1 MGLLEFFII
10 LFIGLPL
17 ALGRGIFFSFAGIF
31 G

>member
-1 MGLLEFFII
+1 MGFLEFLII

-17 ALGRGIFFSFAGIF
+17 ALGRGIVFSFASVF

>member
-1 MGLLEFFII
+1 MQIIEFLII

-17 ALGRGIFFSFAGIF
+17 ALGRGVILSFANIF